1 MDDIFRLEYIEGVSS
16 LAAAQD
22 ELPSDVAPASAR
34 RPGRVRNPAVRAG
47 LQIAAAL
54 VAALA
59 LYYGIRWLV
68 HGRFIESTDD
78 AYLRA
83 DLVTVAPRVS
93 GYIDAIYVTENQKVA
108 AGQPLLR
115 IDMRNYRDA
124 LSQRSATVDARLAD
138 LETLQSQIEQ
148 QKAVVAQSRAQ
159 LEGARANAAFARQ
172 EAVRYKRLRDQG
184 VETDERYAQALNE
197 RNQTEAAAAAAAA
210 SLRVAESEVAT
221 LESQSR
227 QMQAQLEAAR
237 AAASA
242 ARIDLD
248 DTVVRASV
256 SGRIGDDTAR
266 LGQFVQPGSR
276 LMSIVPVSR
285 VYLVAN
291 FKETQ
296 LSRMRIG
303 QPARIR
309 IDALGDGDIE
319 GRIESFAPGTG
330 AQFALLPPENATGNF
345 IKIVQRVPVRLH
357 LEVPP
362 QLADRLLPGL
372 SATVS
377 VDTSR

>member
-1 MDDIFRLEYIEGVSS
+1 V
-16 LAAAQD
+16 AAVQD
-22 ELPSDVAPASAR
+22 ELEADVASSPASRPRGFKRPAAR
-34 RPGRVRNPAVRAG
+34 AA
-47 LQIAAAL
+47 LQIGAAL
-54 VAALA
+54 LLALA
-59 LYYGIRWLV
+59 IYAGIRWLV

-83 DLVTVAPRVS
+83 DLVTIAPRVS
-93 GYIDAIYVTENQKVA
+93 GYIDELYVTENQKVE

-115 IDMRNYRDA
+115 IDRRNYRDA
-124 LSQRSATVDARLAD
+124 LSQRTATVDARIAD
-138 LETLQSQIEQ
+138 VKALQSQIEQ
-148 QKAVVAQSRAQ
+148 QEAAVAQSRAQ
-159 LEGARANAAFARQ
+159 LAGAQANAEFAEH
-172 EAVRYKRLRDQG
+172 EATRYKGLRDAG
-184 VETDERYAQALNE
+184 AETDERYAQAVNE
-197 RNQTEAAAAAAAA
+197 RNQARAAALAAAA
-210 SLRVAESEVAT
+210 SLRVAERQVAT
-221 LESQSR
+221 LKSQMT

-237 AAASA
+237 AAASTA
-242 ARIDLD
+242 QVDLE
-248 DTVVRASV
+248 DTLVRASI

-266 LGQFVQPGSR
+266 LGQFVQPGTR

-285 VYLVAN
+285 IYLVAN

-296 LSRMRIG
+296 LRHMRVG

-309 IDALGDGDIE
+309 IDALGEQELD

-345 IKIVQRVPVRLH
+345 IKIVQRVPVRLR
-357 LEVPP
+357 LDVPP